1 MLEKIEK
8 EEQKPQ
14 LRKGFRKPH
23 LRVYG
28 HISAIT
34 RTASPPGIGLDGA
47 SHAPNKSHTT

>member
-8 EEQKPQ
+8 KEQKPQ

-28 HISAIT
+28 HISTIT
-34 RTASPPGIGLDGA
+34 RTAHPPGTGTDGA
-47 SHAPNKSHTT
+47 HNAPNKSHTT